1 MSITTAWLA
10 HVDERLTT
18 VREVRVQ
25 DPDWNHTQSL
35 KKRRMCCLCYDIC
48 KWLDILVFLD
58 KEEKS

>member
-35 KKRRMCCLCYDIC
+35 KK
-48 KWLDILVFLD
+48 
-58 KEEKS
+58 KENVLPLLWYLQMVRHSSLLG

>member
-35 KKRRMCCLCYDIC
+35 KKKENVLPAQ
-48 KWLDILVFLD
+48 WLDILVFLD